1 MKLSVIIPVYK
12 SENTIRRCLD
22 SLLNQPHKDVEMIV
36 VNDGSPDS
44 SGEICKEYAEKH
56 PEIRYIEKENG
67 GVSTARN
74 MALDMA
80 QGEYV
85 VFVDSDDWVYNNFFE
100 IILNE
105 LAENDW
111 DLFQYSQN
119 YTDGK
124 KEAPRILPEFQ
135 SCDHKIIFDK
145 LISHMCRKHIN
156 KPIDKVYKRSII
168 EENHIRFHPDLCVG
182 EDRTFNIVFS
192 LHVKKWRI
200 VEDLLYWVSL
210 ENGESLSRQKRDNL
224 DDQIRIAEKYL
235 FEIIENSSATAEE
248 KDMLIKAINF
258 DNMRAVYTKAK
269 YLRRNG
275 LGFFKRLKE
284 LTIYCNLVNNQKFA
298 YPPGKFCTL
307 ISLPVK
313 LKLTPLLDAMAWVL
327 TR

>member
-1 MKLSVIIPVYK
+1 
-12 SENTIRRCLD
+12 
-22 SLLNQPHKDVEMIV
+22 
-36 VNDGSPDS
+36 
-44 SGEICKEYAEKH
+44 
-56 PEIRYIEKENG
+56 
-67 GVSTARN
+67 
-74 MALDMA
+74 
-80 QGEYV
+80 
-85 VFVDSDDWVYNNFFE
+85 
-100 IILNE
+100 
-105 LAENDW
+105 
-111 DLFQYSQN
+111 
-119 YTDGK
+119 
-124 KEAPRILPEFQ
+124 
-135 SCDHKIIFDK
+135 
-145 LISHMCRKHIN
+145 MCRKHIN

-182 EDRTFNIVFS
+182 EDRTFNIVYS
-192 LHVKKWRI
+192 LNVKKWRI
-200 VEDLLYWVSL
+200 VSDLIYCVSL

-224 DDQIRIAEKYL
+224 DDQIRIAEEYL

-275 LGFFKRLKE
+275 SGFFKRLKE
-284 LTIYCNLVNNQKFA
+284 LNIYCNLVNNQKFA

>member
-12 SENTIRRCLD
+12 AENTIRRCLD
-22 SLLNQPHKDVEMIV
+22 SLLNQPHDDVEIIV
-36 VNDGSPDS
+36 INDGSPDS
-44 SGEICKEYAEKH
+44 SAEICRSYAEKH

-74 MALDMA
+74 MGLDIA
-80 QGEYV
+80 RGDYV
-85 VFVDSDDWVYNNFFE
+85 AFVDSDDWVYDNYFST
-100 IILNE
+100 ILSHLN
-105 LAENDW
+105 ENDW
-111 DLFQYSQN
+111 DLFQFSQN

-124 KEAPRILPEFQ
+124 VEKPRIQEDFKYDDRKL
-135 SCDHKIIFDK
+135 IFDK
-145 LISHMCRKHIN
+145 IIEYMCHKHIN

-168 EENHIRFHPDLCVG
+168 EENHIRFHKDLCVG

-192 LHVKKWRI
+192 LNIKKWCVI
-200 VEDLLYWVSL
+200 SDLIYWVSL

-224 DDQIRIAEKYL
+224 DDQIRIAEEYL
-235 FEIIENSSATAEE
+235 FDIIEKSCATQEE
-248 KDMLIKAINF
+248 KEMLIKAINF

-269 YLRRNG
+269 YLHNNNI
-275 LGFFKRLKE
+275 GFFKRQKE
-284 LTIYCNLVNNQKFA
+284 LSAYCRQVNKQNFA

-313 LKLTPLLDAMAWVL
+313 LKLTPVLDAMAWVL

>member
-12 SENTIRRCLD
+12 AEATIRRCLD
-22 SLLNQPHKDVEMIV
+22 SLLNQPHNDVEIIV
-36 VNDGSPDS
+36 INDGSPDT
-44 SGEICKEYAEKH
+44 SGEICQEYAKKY

-74 MALDMA
+74 MGLDLA
-80 QGEYV
+80 TGDYV
-85 VFVDSDDWVYNNFFE
+85 VFVDSDDWVYDSYFS
-100 IILNE
+100 IIEKNLN
-105 LAENDW
+105 ENDW

-124 KEAPRILPEFQ
+124 EEKTRIKGNFKSDNPQ
-135 SCDHKIIFDK
+135 VIFDK
-145 LISHMCRKHIN
+145 IIESMCHKHIN

-168 EENHIRFHPDLCVG
+168 EENNLRFHKDLCVG
-182 EDRTFNIVFS
+182 EDRTFNIAFS
-192 LHVKKWRI
+192 LHVKKWCI
-200 VEDLLYWVSL
+200 IPDLIYWVSL

-224 DDQIRIAEKYL
+224 DDQIRIAEEYL
-235 FEIIENSSATAEE
+235 FDIIEKSSATDAE
-248 KDMLIKAINF
+248 KDMLVKAIQF

-275 LGFFKRLKE
+275 VGLIERLKE
-284 LTIYCNLVNNQKFA
+284 LISYCDQVNKQKFT

-313 LKLTPLLDAMAWVL
+313 LKLTPLLDLMAWVL

>member
-12 SENTIRRCLD
+12 AENTIRRCLD
-22 SLLNQPHKDVEMIV
+22 SLLNQPHDDVEIIV
-36 VNDGSPDS
+36 INDGSPDS
-44 SGEICKEYAEKH
+44 SAEICSSYTEKH

-74 MALDMA
+74 MGLDIA
-80 QGEYV
+80 RGDYV
-85 VFVDSDDWVYNNFFE
+85 AFVDSDDWVYDNYFST
-100 IILNE
+100 ILTH
-105 LAENDW
+105 LSENDW
-111 DLFQYSQN
+111 DLLQFSQN

-124 KEAPRILPEFQ
+124 NEKARIQESFE
-135 SCDHKIIFDK
+135 STDHKVIFDK
-145 LISHMCRKHIN
+145 IVEYMCHKHIN

-168 EENHIRFHPDLCVG
+168 EENHIRFHKDLCVG

-192 LHVKKWRI
+192 LNIKKWCI
-200 VEDLLYWVSL
+200 ISDLIYWVSL

-224 DDQIRIAEKYL
+224 DDQISIAEKYL
-235 FEIIENSSATAEE
+235 FDVIEKSCATQEE
-248 KDMLIKAINF
+248 KEMLIKAINF

-269 YLRRNG
+269 YLHNNNVG
-275 LGFFKRLKE
+275 LFNRLKE
-284 LTIYCNLVNNQKFA
+284 LNSYCKQVNKQKFT

-313 LKLTPLLDAMAWVL
+313 LKLTPVLDAMAWVL

>member
-12 SENTIRRCLD
+12 AESTIRRCLD
-22 SLLNQPHKDVEMIV
+22 SLLNQPHSDVEIIV
-36 VNDGSPDS
+36 INDGSPDS
-44 SGEICKEYAEKH
+44 SGAICKEYAEKFS
-56 PEIRYIEKENG
+56 EIRYVEKENG

-74 MALDMA
+74 MGLDIA
-80 QGEYV
+80 RGEYV
-85 VFVDSDDWVYNNFFE
+85 VFVDSDDWVYDNFFSTIE
-100 IILNE
+100 KSLNE
-105 LAENDW
+105 DDW

-124 KEAPRILPEFQ
+124 TEKPRIQTDFK
-135 SCDHKIIFDK
+135 SKDHGEIFTQIIN
-145 LISHMCRKHIN
+145 HMCHKHIN

-192 LHVKKWRI
+192 LNVKKWCI
-200 VEDLLYWVSL
+200 VSDLIYWVSL

-224 DDQIRIAEKYL
+224 DDQIRIAEEYL
-235 FEIIENSSATAEE
+235 FDIIEKSNATENE
-248 KDMLIKAINF
+248 KDMLVRAIHF

-269 YLRRNG
+269 YLRRNDV
-275 LGFFKRLKE
+275 GFFKRLKE
-284 LTIYCNLVNNQKFA
+284 LDIYCKQVNKQKFK

-313 LKLTPLLDAMAWVL
+313 LRLTPLLDAMAWVL

>member
-12 SENTIRRCLD
+12 AENTIRRCLD
-22 SLLNQPHKDVEMIV
+22 SLLNQPHSDVEIIV
-36 VNDGSPDS
+36 INDGSPDS

-56 PEIRYIEKENG
+56 AEIRYIEKENG

-74 MALDMA
+74 LGLDIA
-80 QGEYV
+80 TGDYV
-85 VFVDSDDWVYNNFFE
+85 VFVDSDDWVYDNFFSVIDKALKE
-100 IILNE
+100 D
-105 LAENDW
+105 DW

-124 KEAPRILPEFQ
+124 TEKPRIQADFK
-135 SCDHKIIFDK
+135 SSDHEAIFAHIID
-145 LISHMCRKHIN
+145 HMCHKHIN
-156 KPIDKVYKRSII
+156 KPIDKVYKRRII
-168 EENHIRFHPDLCVG
+168 DENHIRFHPDLCVG

-192 LHVKKWRI
+192 LNVKKWC
-200 VEDLLYWVSL
+200 VVSDLIYWVSL

-224 DDQIRIAEKYL
+224 DDQIRIAEEYL
-235 FEIIENSSATAEE
+235 FDIIGNSDASEEE
-248 KDMLIKAINF
+248 KDMLIKAIRF

-269 YLRRNG
+269 YLHNNNVG
-275 LGFFKRLKE
+275 LFKRLKE
-284 LTIYCNLVNNQKFA
+284 LNSYCKQVNQKKFT

-313 LKLTPLLDAMAWVL
+313 LRLTPVLDAMAWVL

>member
-12 SENTIRRCLD
+12 AENTIRRCLD
-22 SLLNQPHKDVEMIV
+22 SLLNQPHRDVEIIV
-36 VNDGSPDS
+36 INDGSPDS
-44 SGEICKEYAEKH
+44 SGEICKEYAKKH
-56 PEIRYIEKENG
+56 PEIKYIEKENG

-74 MALDMA
+74 MGLDRA
-80 QGEYV
+80 TGDYV
-85 VFVDSDDWVYNNFFE
+85 IFVDSDDWVYDNFFSVIE
-100 IILNE
+100 KALSE
-105 LAENDW
+105 DDW
-111 DLFQYSQN
+111 DLLQYSQN

-124 KEAPRILPEFQ
+124 EEKPRIQEDFKSDNHNAIFQ
-135 SCDHKIIFDK
+135 KIIDY
-145 LISHMCRKHIN
+145 MCHKHIN

-192 LHVKKWRI
+192 LNIKKWCVI
-200 VEDLLYWVSL
+200 SDLIYWVSL

-224 DDQIRIAEKYL
+224 DDQIRIAEEYL
-235 FEIIENSSATAEE
+235 FDVIEKSSATTEE
-248 KDMLIKAINF
+248 KEMLIKAIHF

-269 YLRRNG
+269 YLHNNNVG
-275 LGFFKRLKE
+275 LFKRLKE
-284 LTIYCNLVNNQKFA
+284 LNAYCKQVNKQKFT

-313 LKLTPLLDAMAWVL
+313 LKLTPVLDAMAWVL